1 MSVRGV
7 VLAPGAGANQAE
19 GIAFDAAH
27 NILYV
32 ANQSENRIYVLRVGG
47 L

>member
-1 MSVRGV
+1 

-19 GIAFDAAH
+19 GIGFDAAH